1 MRPVVAARVEVQVR
15 LFGLGKSAASQVD
28 LARLLEVGA
37 TVATLWELLRTE
49 AQPGDRLATMPR
61 EGLLALLNGRPL
73 RTLAEWDVAAGDGD
87 TVVFMP
93 KAFGG

>member
-1 MRPVVAARVEVQVR
+1 MAKGAKVWVR
-15 LFGLGKSAASQVD
+15 LFGLGKGAASQ
-28 LARLLEVGA
+28 LHLTRLVGPGA
-37 TVATLWELLRTE
+37 TVTALWEGLRTE
-49 AQPGDRLATMPR
+49 AQPGDRLASIPR

-73 RTLAEWDVAAGDGD
+73 RTLAEWDAAIGEGD

>member
-1 MRPVVAARVEVQVR
+1 MAKGVEVQVR
-15 LFGLGKSAASQVD
+15 LFGLGKGAASQ
-28 LARLLEVGA
+28 LHLTRILEPGA
-37 TVATLWELLRTE
+37 TVAALWEGLRLE
-49 AQPGDRLATMPR
+49 AQPGDRLSSIPR

-73 RTLAEWDVAAGDGD
+73 RTLAEWDVAVGMGD